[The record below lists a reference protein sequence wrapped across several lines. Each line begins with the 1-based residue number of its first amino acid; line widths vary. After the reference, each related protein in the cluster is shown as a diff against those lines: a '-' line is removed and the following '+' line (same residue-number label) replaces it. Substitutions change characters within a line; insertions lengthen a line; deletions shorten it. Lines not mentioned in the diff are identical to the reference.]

1 MAPVDVATW
10 FDSLLQLASVRQGNA
25 VRLERLGGLRYKSGA
40 NRPGGSLLP
49 EAGAMLRALIL
60 PCVVM
65 AIGWTW
71 AQQATA
77 GVQLDAEK
85 IKVALRT
92 VTPDDEA
99 FVDRV
104 VAMVKEGKLPVDLV
118 NSTLQWARKKQAYQ
132 FQYFKRAIILRAAK
146 QGISITS

>member
-1 MAPVDVATW
+1 M
-10 FDSLLQLASVRQGNA
+10 F
-25 VRLERLGGLRYKSGA
+25 
-40 NRPGGSLLP
+40 
-49 EAGAMLRALIL
+49 RALIL

-65 AIGWTW
+65 AIGWIW

-77 GVQLDAEK
+77 AVQLDADK

-92 VTPDDEA
+92 VTPDEEA
-99 FVDRV
+99 FVQHIV
-104 VAMVKEGKLPVDLV
+104 TMVKEGKLPVDLV
-118 NSTLQWARKKQAYQ
+118 NSTLQWARKKPAYQ